1 CSSRPCR
8 RSAPWGCR
16 RASRPTCQTR
26 RSPCASGAPP
36 TNSPRNAPP
45 SADGRKEG
53 SRMGSF
59 LSFGE
64 NSHRIAEADS
74 VVVIGLGRF
83 GTAVAV
89 DEFDRAVIAITGD
102 LKASNLTA
110 SLLLQLNGPVIW
122 AKATDA
128 QHGRILEQLGVHHV
142 VYPETE
148 MGRRVAHLV
157 RGAAKDYP
165 EIDGGYAL
173 VEASAPRE
181 LHGRPLGE
189 TGRGER
195 PGGTIA

>member
-1 CSSRPCR
+1 
-8 RSAPWGCR
+8 
-16 RASRPTCQTR
+16 
-26 RSPCASGAPP
+26 
-36 TNSPRNAPP
+36 
-45 SADGRKEG
+45 
-53 SRMGSF
+53 MGSF

-142 VYPETE
+142 VYPETD

-173 VEASAPRE
+173 VEASA
-181 LHGRPLGE
+181 
-189 TGRGER
+189 
-195 PGGTIA
+195 